1 MKARILVVDD
11 EEGIRIALRRI
22 LDYEGYES
30 FLAATPEEGL
40 QAAERDRPDLVL
52 LDVKM
57 PRMDG
62 LEVLARLRK
71 FTPVPV
77 IVISGHG
84 TIATAVEATRLGA
97 FDFLEKPLEQERTLL
112 AVRNALDRGR
122 LSEENRELRDRLE
135 SRHQMVGD
143 SPAMRALRE
152 TIGRAAPTHA
162 TVLITG
168 ESGVGKELVA
178 RAIHGGSQR
187 GDKPFIQVNC
197 AAIPEEL
204 IESELF
210 GHEKG
215 SFTGA
220 TSRQI
225 GKFVQADGGT
235 VFLDEIGDMS
245 PRTQAKVLRVLQD
258 GEVEPVGAAKTFQVD
273 VRVLAATNHDLE
285 AAIAAGEFRED
296 LFFRLNVIPI
306 VCPPLRDRRD
316 DIPDLVAHFGGA
328 MARDNNYR
336 RRRFTPEA
344 VERLRERDWRG
355 NVRELRNAVERLVI
369 LTPGDEIDADAI
381 DRLLPAPAAGEG
393 DPGAPSGSLQ
403 EARAQAERSFLLR
416 KLEENDWNV
425 ARTAR
430 VIGTPRSNLYKKM
443 SSYGIR
449 RGGGR

>member
-11 EEGIRIALRRI
+11 EEGIRTALRRI

-30 FLAATPEEGL
+30 ICAATPEEGL
-40 QAAERDRPDLVL
+40 KTAERERPDLVL
-52 LDVKM
+52 LDIKM
-57 PRMDG
+57 PRIDG
-62 LEVLARLRK
+62 LEVLTRLRK
-71 FTPVPV
+71 FSDVPV

-122 LSEENRELRDRLE
+122 LSEENRQLRDRL
-135 SRHQMVGD
+135 D
-143 SPAMRALRE
+143 SCHEMIGNAPAMRALHE
-152 TIGRAAPTHA
+152 IIGRAAPTHA

-187 GDKPFIQVNC
+187 CDKPFIQVNC

-220 TSRQI
+220 TSRQT

-235 VFLDEIGDMS
+235 IFLDEIGDMS

-285 AAIAAGEFRED
+285 AEIATGNFRED

-316 DIPDLVAHFGGA
+316 DIPDLVAHFAGA
-328 MARDNNYR
+328 VARDGNYR
-336 RRRFTPEA
+336 PRRFTAAA
-344 VERLRERDWRG
+344 VERLQSRDWRG

-369 LTPGDEIDADAI
+369 MTPGGEIDVDAI
-381 DRLLPAPAAGEG
+381 DRLLAVPAAGG
-393 DPGAPSGSLQ
+393 ADPGIPSGSLQ
-403 EARAQAERSFLLR
+403 EARAEAEKSFLIR
-416 KLEENDWNV
+416 KLKENGWNV

-430 VIGTPRSNLYKKM
+430 AIGTPRSNLYKKM
-443 SSYGIR
+443 DSYDIR
-449 RGGGR
+449 RGGNR